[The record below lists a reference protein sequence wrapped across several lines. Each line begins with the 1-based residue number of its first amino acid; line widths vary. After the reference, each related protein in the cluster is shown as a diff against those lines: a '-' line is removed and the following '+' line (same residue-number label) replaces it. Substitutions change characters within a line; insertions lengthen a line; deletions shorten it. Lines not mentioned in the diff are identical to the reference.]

1 MKSPSQLLEQIIRA
15 GTALHL
21 KLVAE
26 RNAGKPD
33 IGGRAIDA
41 MIDEVDQGISS
52 AERMLVF
59 FRNEE
64 AAEVMVSDASADEL
78 GGG

>member
-1 MKSPSQLLEQIIRA
+1 
-15 GTALHL
+15 
-21 KLVAE
+21 
-26 RNAGKPD
+26 
-33 IGGRAIDA
+33 